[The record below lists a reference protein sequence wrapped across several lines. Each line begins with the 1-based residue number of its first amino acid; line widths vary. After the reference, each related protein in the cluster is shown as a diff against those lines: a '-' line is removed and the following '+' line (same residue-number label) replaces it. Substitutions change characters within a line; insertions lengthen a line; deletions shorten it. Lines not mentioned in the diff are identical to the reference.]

1 MDIIKVRNFFLENN
15 TKQYLMGIGLVI
27 SAGIVLFLIIQYVPL
42 DPTKKE
48 VVQVEEKIHYENED
62 LKSINEPSNIKEDKE
77 LQVKQKYD
85 GEPTFDIINV
95 DEQGQAV
102 IAGRAAPNSFV
113 KIYNGDVLIGEVQT
127 NQYGEF
133 VFIEDL
139 LPGNYELSLLSSNG
153 IKSLDTVSILVPDSV
168 GSSESVVALNDEIA
182 PNSVGN
188 SEPVEVLNDEI
199 APDSV
204 GNSEPVEV
212 LNDEIALDSVG
223 NSEPVVVLNDEQGQV
238 KKVIQGAAEA
248 SSEAKDLTFDALSYS
263 EEGTLNLSGK
273 AKPQS
278 IVEAYVDGKLVG
290 STTTGDDGFWVMN
303 LENPVKPGD
312 YILRFHQL
320 ENDEVISSLETPIRQ
335 SDLSEVDLK
344 EQTVVVQPGN
354 SLWRISRRF
363 YGRGILYTIIFKAN
377 NDQILNPH
385 LIYPGQIF
393 KVPDSESN

>member
-199 APDSV
+199 A
-204 GNSEPVEV
+204 
-212 LNDEIALDSVG
+212 LDSVG

>member
-1 MDIIKVRNFFLENN
+1 MENN

-204 GNSEPVEV
+204 GNSEPV
-212 LNDEIALDSVG
+212 
-223 NSEPVVVLNDEQGQV
+223 VVLNDEQGQV

>member
-27 SAGIVLFLIIQYVPL
+27 SAAIVLFLIIQYVPL

-77 LQVKQKYD
+77 LKVKQKYD

-139 LPGNYELSLLSSNG
+139 LPGNYELSLLSSDG

-168 GSSESVVALNDEIA
+168 GSSESVVALKDEITPDSA
-182 PNSVGN
+182 GN

-199 APDSV
+199 APDS
-204 GNSEPVEV
+204 
-212 LNDEIALDSVG
+212 AG
-223 NSEPVVVLNDEQGQV
+223 NSEPVVVINDEQGQV

-278 IVEAYVDGKLVG
+278 TVEAYVDGKLVG